1 MCKHLGPV
9 RVRRSKYSLLLLYK
23 FYYACWCTHTEAQ
36 KKGIHETKHV
46 TLIIFAYYS
55 IIWSPSPW
63 LSFLQH
69 FTIKLSFIKICE
81 SDNSCDRLDV
91 KHFVQS
97 KTRVRI
103 KISHEHIIHKSS
115 KQKKINKHH
124 TDHFQKKNIFC
135 EGANQSTESID
146 DNDEA
151 NKNKESHR

>member
-1 MCKHLGPV
+1 MHV
-9 RVRRSKYSLLLLYK
+9 DVHTQRHRRRAYM
-23 FYYACWCTHTEAQ
+23 EQ
-36 KKGIHETKHV
+36 IKHV
-46 TLIIFAYYS
+46 TLIIFAYYYYYS

-91 KHFVQS
+91 KHFMQS

-103 KISHEHIIHKSS
+103 KRSHEHIIHKSS